1 MKQTYSTPTLWLQMI
16 AEDVITQSNVLKETD
31 ENGNVEFVTGDKF

>member
-1 MKQTYSTPTLWLQMI
+1 MKQNYSTPTLWLQMI

-31 ENGNVEFVTGDKF
+31 EKGNVEFVTGDKF

>member
-1 MKQTYSTPTLWLQMI
+1 MNKFYQTPTLRLFVVV
-16 AEDVITQSNVLKETD
+16 EDVITQSNVLKETD